1 MGIKANKIHSL
12 SLELPFSNRLL
23 FYWSTEQVL
32 HFFDMTNDLPPSTA
46 IAINMEPEVVFMN
59 LAMNL

>member
-32 HFFDMTNDLPPSTA
+32 IFFDMTNDLPPSTA
-46 IAINMEPEVVFMN
+46 IANVVRGFSRVFN
-59 LAMNL
+59 FL

>member
-1 MGIKANKIHSL
+1 MGIKADKIHSL

-46 IAINMEPEVVFMN
+46 IATEVKH
-59 LAMNL
+59 L